1 MKSESKKNNFL
12 QLEEKFSSIENS
24 NIIFLPLEY
33 SDKKKK
39 DETHPSKLIIEASK
53 KLEKYDE
60 EMNRELA
67 YESGICSLNKLK
79 VYSNSNQNGN
89 SINEISNIVKNK
101 KLFTLSNDIN
111 TIKFLVDLY
120 GRNYKEFTIL
130 HLDAKARMKNNPL
143 PNKDSVIR
151 NLVENNN
158 HILQVGVRSLSKDE
172 EIFKTQNLVK
182 QILACEINLGMLGE
196 DWQEIVVRNLNENV
210 FIMLNINV
218 FDPQFFDN
226 ISEPEPLG
234 LNWNDLIYLFKI
246 IGQDKNIIG
255 VDVNGIFPRKRSN
268 SNYYIAKLIYKIMN
282 YAIKK

>member
-12 QLEEKFSSIENS
+12 QLEEKFSSIEKS
-24 NIIFLPLEY
+24 KIIFLPLEY

-89 SINEISNIVKNK
+89 SIDEISNIVKNK
-101 KLFTLSNDIN
+101 KLFTLSDDIN

-210 FIMLNINV
+210 FIVLNINV

-226 ISEPEPLG
+226 ISEPEPAG

-255 VDVNGIFPRKRSN
+255 ADVNGIFPRKRSN

>member
-24 NIIFLPLEY
+24 KIIFLPLEY

-151 NLVENNN
+151 NLVENN
-158 HILQVGVRSLSKDE
+158 HIIQVGVRSLSKDE

>member
-24 NIIFLPLEY
+24 KIIFLPLEY

-101 KLFTLSNDIN
+101 KLFTLSDDIN

-151 NLVENNN
+151 NLVENN
-158 HILQVGVRSLSKDE
+158 HIIQVGVRSLNKVE

-210 FIMLNINV
+210 FIVLNINV

>member
-24 NIIFLPLEY
+24 KIIFLPLEY

-79 VYSNSNQNGN
+79 VYSNSYQNGN

-101 KLFTLSNDIN
+101 KLFTLSDDIN

-151 NLVENNN
+151 NLVENN
-158 HILQVGVRSLSKDE
+158 HIIQVGVRSLNKVE

-210 FIMLNINV
+210 FIVLNINV

>member
-79 VYSNSNQNGN
+79 VYSNSYQNGN

-101 KLFTLSNDIN
+101 KLFTLSDDIN

-151 NLVENNN
+151 NLVENN
-158 HILQVGVRSLSKDE
+158 HIIQVGVRSLSKDE

-210 FIMLNINV
+210 FIVLNINV